1 MEPSSCPD
9 SNRLLKAALILAVLV
24 GAVACER
31 SRRDELF
38 QERAQLVKLKE
49 DQEKTLVQV
58 LQASPN
64 PTDAQKTFINQL
76 ETELRSTTSRIS
88 VLDHELATTP

>member
-1 MEPSSCPD
+1 M
-9 SNRLLKAALILAVLV
+9 KAAMIFAVLL

-31 SRRDELF
+31 SRRDELI

-49 DQEKTLVQV
+49 DQENVLVQV
-58 LQASPN
+58 LQATPN
-64 PTDAQKTFINQL
+64 PTDGQKTTINQL
-76 ETELRSTTSRIS
+76 ETELRSTTSRIF